1 MESIEK
7 SCSSFKISQPSEV
20 VNLICVAYDQKVT
33 VAKWK
38 NYVAHNM
45 KEKKAFHEI
54 DHILDSK
61 MEPLV
66 FDFSDG
72 VDKMIVTMSWF
83 EQTRGGCNASKQA
96 LEKKRLF
103 LEPQFLKR
111 KNIFSL
117 VERKQ
122 KRRLLLTGIDLELF
136 IFIQWF
142 VLFSKLIL
150 T

>member
-38 NYVAHNM
+38 NYVAHDM

-72 VDKMIVTMSWF
+72 VDTDDSDDELVRTN
-83 EQTRGGCNASKQA
+83 ERGLQRIKTSF
-96 LEKKRLF
+96 R
-103 LEPQFLKR
+103 
-111 KNIFSL
+111 
-117 VERKQ
+117 
-122 KRRLLLTGIDLELF
+122 
-136 IFIQWF
+136 
-142 VLFSKLIL
+142 
-150 T
+150 

>member
-72 VDKMIVTMSWF
+72 VDTDDSDDELVRTNERGLQRIKTSFREKTALFRATILKKKKHIFTSRAETKKEITSDRYWSWVVYFHSMICAF
-83 EQTRGGCNASKQA
+83 
-96 LEKKRLF
+96 F
-103 LEPQFLKR
+103 
-111 KNIFSL
+111 
-117 VERKQ
+117 
-122 KRRLLLTGIDLELF
+122 
-136 IFIQWF
+136 
-142 VLFSKLIL
+142 
-150 T
+150 

>member
-1 MESIEK
+1 
-7 SCSSFKISQPSEV
+7 
-20 VNLICVAYDQKVT
+20 
-33 VAKWK
+33 
-38 NYVAHNM
+38 M
-45 KEKKAFHEI
+45 KEKKAFHEM

-72 VDKMIVTMSWF
+72 VDTDDSELMSWF
-83 EQTRGGCNASKQA
+83 EQTRGNCNASKQA

-103 LEPQFLKR
+103 LEPQFLK
-111 KNIFSL
+111 KTFL
-117 VERKQ
+117 PVERKQ

-142 VLFSKLIL
+142 VFFSKLIL